1 MTGHEAENSECRWNV
16 GAESALRICHSRS
29 RGPDMVTAFW
39 VRRAL
44 IATLIASIVGLTPA
58 LAESSLQ
65 GQWRGSGVVTHRKA
79 KTPVRCRVSF
89 QRLSATAFS
98 LSSQCSAEN
107 GRYDVKG
114 RVVASGSNRYSGS
127 VQGEGVTG
135 SVVIVLHGNRL
146 SVTVGSGRGSATLS
160 LSRL

>member
-1 MTGHEAENSECRWNV
+1 
-16 GAESALRICHSRS
+16 
-29 RGPDMVTAFW
+29 MVTAFW

-44 IATLIASIVGLTPA
+44 IATLIALVFAPTPA
-58 LAESSLQ
+58 LAASSLQ

-79 KTPVRCRVSF
+79 KNAVRCRVSF

-98 LSSQCSAEN
+98 LSSQCSAET

-114 RVVASGSNRYSGS
+114 RVVASWSNRYSGS
-127 VQGEGVTG
+127 VQGEGVNGT
-135 SVVIVLHGNRL
+135 VVIAHHGNRL
-146 SVTVGSGRGSATLS
+146 SVSVASGRGSATLS